1 MSSVIENTSHAFIT
15 GSGFLRTPEDQRV
28 ARAIYELLATGQPAP
43 PNEIAQRAG
52 VAVADVEGRLG
63 TWPAIFRDAGGGVT
77 GFWGLASDQV
87 SHHRFDVEGVGTAW
101 AWCAYDPLFLARI
114 LGATAHV
121 SSRCPV
127 TDTAVRLTVTPE
139 GVRDI
144 EPATATLS
152 MLPPDTASFDDPIT
166 TLCHY
171 IHFFATPEA
180 AHSWTSAQPGTF
192 VVSIDDGF
200 EIARRMTDGVF
211 GSVLGPPRGAR

>member
-1 MSSVIENTSHAFIT
+1 MSSVIEDTSHAFIT
-15 GSGFLRTPEDQRV
+15 GSGFLRAPEDQRV

-43 PNEIAQRAG
+43 PDEIAERAG

-63 TWPAIFRDAGGGVT
+63 SWPAIFRDAGGGVT

-87 SHHRFDVEGVGTAW
+87 SNHRFDVEGVGTSW
-101 AWCAYDPLFLARI
+101 TWCAYDPLFIARI

-121 SSRCPV
+121 TSQCPV
-127 TDTAVRLTVTPE
+127 TDITVRLTVTPE

-152 MLPPDTASFDDPIT
+152 MLSPDRASFDDVIT

-171 IHFFATPEA
+171 ILFFATPEA
-180 AHSWTSAQPGTF
+180 ALSWTSEQPGTF

-200 EIARRMTDGVF
+200 EIARRMTDSVF
-211 GSVLGPPRGAR
+211 GAVLATPRGGR